1 MVDNIMEKIGKIV
14 VGADEAGRGLIIGPM
29 TIGACAVNDSIKQQF
44 ERIGIKDSKNYSSHN
59 KISAHAELIKRVSL
73 AWSVKTL
80 SAEVLTNYNKNGMS
94 MDEAEA
100 YAFFRAIEDIAKK
113 VPKIAEYQVD
123 NFQAVGKL
131 RSLLKENKST
141 RDVKLI
147 VTPRAEKEFIA
158 VGAGSVLARN
168 ASLEELRK
176 IRTEYGDFGSGSTND
191 KKTINW
197 LKQYYKKNRSWPK
210 KIVRV
215 YWKTIQRLEN
225 EIE

>member
-1 MVDNIMEKIGKIV
+1 MEKKGKIV

-29 TIGACAVNDSIKQQF
+29 VIGACAVDDDVKQRFQ
-44 ERIGIKDSKNYSSHN
+44 RIGIRDSKNYSSH
-59 KISAHAELIKRVSL
+59 KRIKAHAEFIKKESL
-73 AWSVKTL
+73 SWSIKTL
-80 SAEVLTNYNKNGMS
+80 TADVLTNYNKNGMS

-113 VPKIAEYQVD
+113 IPAISEYQVD
-123 NFQAVGKL
+123 NFQAVSKL

-141 RDVKLI
+141 SNVKLI
-147 VTPRAEKEFIA
+147 VTPKAEKEFIA

-168 ASLEELRK
+168 ASLDALQD
-176 IRTEYGDFGSGSTND
+176 IRAKYGDFGSGSTND

-197 LKQYYKKNRSWPK
+197 LKQYYKQNHSWP

-215 YWKTIQRLEN
+215 YWKTIDRLEK
-225 EIE
+225 ELK

>member
-1 MVDNIMEKIGKIV
+1 
-14 VGADEAGRGLIIGPM
+14 
-29 TIGACAVNDSIKQQF
+29 
-44 ERIGIKDSKNYSSHN
+44 
-59 KISAHAELIKRVSL
+59 
-73 AWSVKTL
+73 
-80 SAEVLTNYNKNGMS
+80 
-94 MDEAEA
+94 
-100 YAFFRAIEDIAKK
+100 
-113 VPKIAEYQVD
+113 
-123 NFQAVGKL
+123 
-131 RSLLKENKST
+131 LKENKST

-176 IRTEYGDFGSGSTND
+176 IRTEYGNFGSGSTND

>member
-73 AWSVKTL
+73 VWSVKTL

>member
-1 MVDNIMEKIGKIV
+1 MVDDFMEKKRRIV

-29 TIGACAVNDSIKQQF
+29 VIGACAVDDSVKQKF
-44 ERIGIKDSKNYSSHN
+44 ERIGIKDSKNYSSHS
-59 KISAHAELIKRVSL
+59 KIKAHAELIKKESL
-73 AWSVKTL
+73 AWSIKSL
-80 SAEVLTNYNKNGMS
+80 SAEVLTNYNKNEMS

-113 VPKIAEYQVD
+113 IPDIAEYQVD
-123 NFQAVGKL
+123 NFQAVSKL
-131 RSLLKENKST
+131 RSLLKTNKST
-141 RDVKLI
+141 SNIKLI

-168 ASLEELRK
+168 ASLEELK
-176 IRTEYGDFGSGSTND
+176 NIRAKYGDFGSGSTND

-197 LKQYYKKNRSWPK
+197 LKQYYKNNRSWPK

-215 YWKTIQRLEN
+215 YWKTIERLEN
-225 EIE
+225 EQK

>member
-1 MVDNIMEKIGKIV
+1 MGDDNLEKNEKIV

-29 TIGACAVNDSIKQQF
+29 AIGACAIDDSVKQKF
-44 ERIGIKDSKNYSSHN
+44 ERIGIKDSKNYSSHT
-59 KISAHAELIKRVSL
+59 KIRAHAELIKKESL
-73 AWSVKTL
+73 AWSIKTL

-100 YAFFRAIEDIAKK
+100 YAFYRAIEDIAKK
-113 VPKIAEYQVD
+113 LPKIAEYQVD
-123 NFQAVGKL
+123 NFQAQGKL
-131 RSLLKENKST
+131 RSLLKENNST
-141 RDVKLI
+141 RNIKLI
-147 VTPRAEKEFIA
+147 VKPRAEKEFIA

-176 IRTEYGDFGSGSTND
+176 IRTQYGDFGSGSTND

-197 LKQYYKKNRSWPK
+197 LKQYYMKNHTWPK

-225 EIE
+225 ELK

>member
-1 MVDNIMEKIGKIV
+1 MVDDFMEKKGKIV

-29 TIGACAVNDSIKQQF
+29 VIGACAIDDSVKEKF
-44 ERIGIKDSKNYSSHN
+44 EIIGIKDSKNYSSHN
-59 KISAHAELIKRVSL
+59 KIRAHAELIKKESL
-73 AWSVKTL
+73 AWSIKTL

-113 VPKIAEYQVD
+113 LPEIAEYQVD

-131 RSLLKENKST
+131 RSLLKENNST
-141 RDVKLI
+141 SNIKLI
-147 VTPRAEKEFIA
+147 VQPRAEKEFIA

-176 IRTEYGDFGSGSTND
+176 IRTKYGDFGSGSTND

-197 LKQYYKKNRSWPK
+197 LKQYYKKNHSWPE

>member
-1 MVDNIMEKIGKIV
+1 MERSRRIV

-29 TIGACAVNDSIKQQF
+29 VIGACAVDDSVKQKF
-44 ERIGIKDSKNYSSHN
+44 ERIGIQDSKNYSSHN
-59 KISAHAELIKRVSL
+59 KIRAHAELIKKESL
-73 AWSVKTL
+73 AWSIKTL

-113 VPKIAEYQVD
+113 VPEIAEYQVD

-141 RDVKLI
+141 ENVKLI

-168 ASLEELRK
+168 ASLEELRE
-176 IRTEYGDFGSGSTND
+176 IRAKYGDFGSGSTND

-197 LKQYYKKNRSWPK
+197 LKQYYKKNHSWPK

-215 YWKTIQRLEN
+215 YWKTIDRLEK
-225 EIE
+225 EIK

>member
-1 MVDNIMEKIGKIV
+1 MVDDIMERSRRIV

-29 TIGACAVNDSIKQQF
+29 VIGACAVDDSVKQKF
-44 ERIGIKDSKNYSSHN
+44 ERIGIQDSKNYSSHN
-59 KISAHAELIKRVSL
+59 KIRAHAELIKKESL
-73 AWSVKTL
+73 AWSIKTL

-113 VPKIAEYQVD
+113 VPEIAEYQVD

-141 RDVKLI
+141 ENVKLI

-168 ASLEELRK
+168 ASLEELRE
-176 IRTEYGDFGSGSTND
+176 IRAKYGDFGSGSTND

-197 LKQYYKKNRSWPK
+197 LKQYYKKNHSWPK

-215 YWKTIQRLEN
+215 YWKTIDRLEK
-225 EIE
+225 EIK

>member
-1 MVDNIMEKIGKIV
+1 MEKIGKIV

-73 AWSVKTL
+73 VWSVKTL

>member
-1 MVDNIMEKIGKIV
+1 MVDDIMERSKRIV

-29 TIGACAVNDSIKQQF
+29 VIGACAVDDSVKQKF
-44 ERIGIKDSKNYSSHN
+44 EIIGIQDSKNYSSHN
-59 KISAHAELIKRVSL
+59 KIRAHAELIKKESL
-73 AWSVKTL
+73 AWSIKTL

-113 VPKIAEYQVD
+113 VPEIAEYQVD

-141 RDVKLI
+141 ENVKLI

-168 ASLEELRK
+168 ASLEELRE
-176 IRTEYGDFGSGSTND
+176 IRAKYGDFGSGSTND

-197 LKQYYKKNRSWPK
+197 LKQYYKKNHSWPK

-215 YWKTIQRLEN
+215 YWKTIDRLEK
-225 EIE
+225 EIK

>member
-1 MVDNIMEKIGKIV
+1 MVDNIMEKMGKIV

-29 TIGACAVNDSIKQQF
+29 TIGACAINDSIKQQF

-215 YWKTIQRLEN
+215 YWKTMQRLEY